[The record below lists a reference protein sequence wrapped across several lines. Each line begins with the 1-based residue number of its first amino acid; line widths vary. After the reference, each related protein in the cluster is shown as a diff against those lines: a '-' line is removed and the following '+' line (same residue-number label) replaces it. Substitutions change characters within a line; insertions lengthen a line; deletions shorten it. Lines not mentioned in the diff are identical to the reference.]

1 MQSRDSTLQ
10 HFVIPCQVHSLSCP
24 PESKYKP
31 MWMGLSTSRQKAEG
45 VPFLI
50 GHIQEHKFIE
60 VKFKRIGWNWPH
72 VLGQTRRVVS
82 TVFTK
87 RSCRMHKEEANPLE
101 GSMRDNGLARAN
113 MSEATLVASR
123 DKQGPK
129 SASTSNW
136 AARTKQ
142 RFDREVTHQEWLI
155 DGGWASPGQPL
166 GS

>member
-60 VKFKRIGWNWPH
+60 VKLRMQWRTHKRIG
-72 VLGQTRRVVS
+72 
-82 TVFTK
+82 
-87 RSCRMHKEEANPLE
+87 
-101 GSMRDNGLARAN
+101 
-113 MSEATLVASR
+113 
-123 DKQGPK
+123 
-129 SASTSNW
+129 
-136 AARTKQ
+136 
-142 RFDREVTHQEWLI
+142 
-155 DGGWASPGQPL
+155 
-166 GS
+166 